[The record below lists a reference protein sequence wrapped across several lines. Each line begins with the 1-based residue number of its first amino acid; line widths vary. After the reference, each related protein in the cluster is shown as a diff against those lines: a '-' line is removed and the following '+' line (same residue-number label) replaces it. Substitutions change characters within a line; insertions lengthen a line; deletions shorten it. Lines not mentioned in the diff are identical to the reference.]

1 MARSTAWLGAFILAM
16 ATTGGAI
23 ADNHVPKNQG
33 DWPQWRGPHRDGVST
48 ETGLLQQWPASGPE
62 LAWKADGLGQGFSSV
77 SIQNGLIFTMG
88 ERQDQECVFALDLDD
103 GKEVWCTPIGKTADN
118 AGYPGPRCTPTA
130 DGKLVYAI
138 GSHGDLACYDSATGQ
153 LKWRKNLQTD
163 FGGKMMSIWGYSE
176 SPLVDGD
183 KLACTPGGNNAVMV
197 ALNKQTGEEIW
208 RCALPEFGKKGKEGA
223 GYSSIVLSHGGGK
236 KQYVQFVGRG
246 LIGVDPD
253 SGKFLWGYNKIA
265 NEVANITTPVVHD
278 DGVFVTAAYESGA
291 AKVRLVKSKGGVRAD
306 EVYYIPAKDFQN
318 HHGGVVLVGNY
329 LYGGNGQQNGFPTC
343 LDWKTG
349 HIVWGGKQRGP
360 GAGSAAV
367 TYADNRL
374 YFRYEDGTMA
384 LDRRNAQG
392 I

>member
-16 ATTGGAI
+16 ATTGAI
-23 ADNHVPKNQG
+23 ADDHAPKNQG
-33 DWPQWRGPHRDGVST
+33 DWPQWRGPNRDGVST
-48 ETGLLQQWPASGPE
+48 ETGLLQQWPAGGPE
-62 LAWKADGLGQGFSSV
+62 LAWKTDGLGQGFSSV

-88 ERQDQECVFALDLDD
+88 ERQGQECVFALDLDD

-153 LKWRKNLQTD
+153 VKWRKNLQTD

-176 SPLVDGD
+176 SPLVDGN
-183 KLACTPGGNNAVMV
+183 KLVCTPGGNNAVMV

-208 RCALPEFGKKGKEGA
+208 RCALPDVGKKGKEGA
-223 GYSSIVLSHGGGK
+223 GYSSIVISHGGGK

-246 LIGVDPD
+246 LIGVEPD

-291 AKVRLVKSKGGVRAD
+291 AKVRLAKTSGGARRRGLLYPREGFSKPPWRSRAGG
-306 EVYYIPAKDFQN
+306 Q
-318 HHGGVVLVGNY
+318 
-329 LYGGNGQQNGFPTC
+329 
-343 LDWKTG
+343 
-349 HIVWGGKQRGP
+349 
-360 GAGSAAV
+360 
-367 TYADNRL
+367 
-374 YFRYEDGTMA
+374 
-384 LDRRNAQG
+384 
-392 I
+392 